1 MNSLVI
7 LFALMVG
14 LRLLNR
20 REQQERIA
28 LLGRHLARHQIE
40 KRMENLVQG
49 YMRALGEKDAQ
60 RQTAIWNMLTTE
72 EHAVCEEVSA
82 LALEF
87 AKETEVRTR
96 LSKLPL
102 ALPYAT
108 QWLPSASV
116 DARKLLSLHAHALA
130 QAAQSEP
137 EQSAKQK
144 AFVFMAELF
153 LFQHTCHWFCR
164 SKIVAS
170 ARLLARHQT
179 AYAQVLASVST
190 QTRQA
195 YQALLK

>member
-7 LFALMVG
+7 VFVLMVG

-20 REQQERIA
+20 REQQERVA
-28 LLGRHLARHQIE
+28 LLGQYLGHYQIE

-49 YMRALGEKDAQ
+49 YMRALGERDGQ
-60 RQTAIWNMLTTE
+60 RQKAIWNMLSTE

-87 AKETEVRTR
+87 SKETEIRTR
-96 LSKLPL
+96 ISKLPIAL
-102 ALPYAT
+102 AYAT
-108 QWLPSASV
+108 RWWPSYTV

-130 QAAQSEP
+130 QAEQATPQ
-137 EQSAKQK
+137 QSAKQK
-144 AFVFMAELF
+144 AFAFMAELF

-179 AYAQVLASVST
+179 AYAQVLSSVST